1 MAIGIARRQFISA
14 LSGGAACAWPL
25 AARAQ
30 QVAMPVIGLLKN
42 TTAGASALQVAAS
55 RQGLKEMGYDE
66 GRNVAIEY
74 HYADNNY
81 DRLSK
86 LAADLVQRK
95 VDLILAAGDNSA
107 LAAKAATPTIP
118 IVFAVAGDPIQL
130 GVVGN
135 LNRPGGNITG
145 VSFFSVT
152 ITPKRLG
159 LLHELAP
166 KATVIG
172 MLANPSN
179 ASAEAEVKEAVAAAR
194 MLGCELLVARATSA
208 TDIDTA
214 FATLAQRGVGAIVV
228 AGDALF
234 INQREQLVTLAQH
247 YAIPASYNLRE
258 YAQAGGLMSYGA
270 DIFDTYHQAGV
281 YAGRILRGV
290 KPADLPVMLPTKFP
304 LVINLKTAKA
314 LGLTVPSSLLV
325 IADEVI
331 E

>member
-1 MAIGIARRQFISA
+1 MAIGIARRQFISM
-14 LSGGAACAWPL
+14 LGGAAF
-25 AARAQ
+25 AAPRAVRAQ
-30 QVAMPVIGLLKN
+30 PAAMPVIGLLKN
-42 TTAGASALQVAAS
+42 TTAGASAFQVAAS

-66 GRNVAIEY
+66 GRNVVIEY
-74 HYADNNY
+74 YYADNNY
-81 DRLSK
+81 DRLSE

-95 VDLILAAGDNSA
+95 VDLILAAGDNPA

-118 IVFAVAGDPIQL
+118 IVFAVAGDPVQL

-152 ITPKRLG
+152 IMPKRLG

-166 KATVIG
+166 NATVIG

-179 ASAEAEVKEAVAAAR
+179 ASAEAEVKEAETAAR
-194 MLGCELLVARATSA
+194 VLGCELLVARATSA
-208 TDIDTA
+208 PDIDIA
-214 FATLAQRGVGAIVV
+214 FATLVQRGVGAIVV

-234 INQREQLVTLAQH
+234 INQRKQLVTLAEH
-247 YAIPASYNLRE
+247 YALPASYNLRD

-270 DIFDTYHQAGV
+270 DIFDTYHQVGV

-314 LGLTVPSSLLV
+314 LGLTVPPSLLA